1 MFMEILEKVVES
13 VMDGNVEECEKFVK
27 EALQQGI
34 DPMEIIKKGLSKAMN
49 VIGEKFQ
56 RLEIFLPDMILAADA
71 VVAGIE
77 IIKPKLKAKNDWKG
91 EEGKVVLGTIQGD
104 VHDIGKNIV
113 KIMLETSGFEVF
125 DLGRDVPVDR
135 FIEKAEELGADII
148 GMSALMTTTMV
159 YMPVL
164 IQKLKD
170 MGIKNKY
177 QVMVGGA
184 PVLPAWA
191 DQIGAEGY
199 GEDAMAAVEVAKR
212 LIEDRK
218 KKEIRHD

>member
-1 MFMEILEKVVES
+1 MEILEKVVES

-170 MGIKNKY
+170 MGIKNQY
-177 QVMVGGA
+177 RVMVGGA

-212 LIEDRK
+212 LMEDRK

>member
-1 MFMEILEKVVES
+1 
-13 VMDGNVEECEKFVK
+13 
-27 EALQQGI
+27 
-34 DPMEIIKKGLSKAMN
+34 
-49 VIGEKFQ
+49 
-56 RLEIFLPDMILAADA
+56 
-71 VVAGIE
+71 
-77 IIKPKLKAKNDWKG
+77 
-91 EEGKVVLGTIQGD
+91 
-104 VHDIGKNIV
+104 
-113 KIMLETSGFEVF
+113 VF

-135 FIEKAEELGADII
+135 FIEKAEEVGADII

-164 IQKLKD
+164 IKKLKE

-199 GEDAMAAVEVAKR
+199 GEDAMAAIEVAKR
-212 LIEDRK
+212 LMEERK

>member
-1 MFMEILEKVVES
+1 MKILEKVVES

-49 VIGEKFQ
+49 IIGEKFQ

-77 IIKPKLKAKNDWKG
+77 IVKPKLKTKNDWKG
-91 EEGKVVLGTIQGD
+91 AEGKIVFGTIQGD

-135 FIEKAEELGADII
+135 FIEKAEEVGADII

-164 IQKLKD
+164 IKKLKE

-199 GEDAMAAVEVAKR
+199 GEDAMAAVGVAKR
-212 LIEDRK
+212 LMEDRK